1 MRIIPT
7 DFLIQ
12 CKVEGETYDINGVY
26 LIKSKKHGRLLVI
39 ASNGHNWDHVSVSRK
54 LKNGIDKT
62 PNWEA
67 MSFVK
72 DLFFLNNE
80 TVIQFH
86 PEKTSYVNLHPNVLH
101 LWRSQ
106 LHEHILP
113 PIILV

>member
-1 MRIIPT
+1 MRTIPT

-12 CKVEGETYDINGVY
+12 FKVEGETYDINGVY
-26 LIKSKKHGRLLVI
+26 LIKSKKHGRLLII
-39 ASNGHNWDHVSVSRK
+39 ASNDCNWDHVSVSRRI
-54 LKNGIDKT
+54 KNNMSKI

-67 MSFVK
+67 MSYVK

-86 PEKTSYVNLHPNVLH
+86 PEKTSYINTHPHVLH

-113 PIILV
+113 PIELV

>member
-1 MRIIPT
+1 MRTIPT
-7 DFLIQ
+7 DFLLQ
-12 CKVEGETYDINGVY
+12 FKVEGETYDINGIY
-26 LIKSKKHGRLLVI
+26 LIKSKKHGRLLIV
-39 ASNGHNWDHVSVSRK
+39 ASNSYNWDHVSVSRK

-86 PEKTSYVNLHPNVLH
+86 PEKTSYINTHPHVLH

-106 LHEHILP
+106 LYEHKLP
-113 PIILV
+113 PSYLV